1 MISNEAE
8 RSPNIG
14 TEDYLEFELYSG
26 GIPYSAGIFHN
37 AVCSKQCASDNWK
50 WLYSCKQV
58 VDMIWCVKYHVAA
71 LCKINWGGKWVQ
83 GRDY

>member
-37 AVCSKQCASDNWK
+37 AVCSKQCASDN
-50 WLYSCKQV
+50 
-58 VDMIWCVKYHVAA
+58 
-71 LCKINWGGKWVQ
+71 
-83 GRDY
+83 